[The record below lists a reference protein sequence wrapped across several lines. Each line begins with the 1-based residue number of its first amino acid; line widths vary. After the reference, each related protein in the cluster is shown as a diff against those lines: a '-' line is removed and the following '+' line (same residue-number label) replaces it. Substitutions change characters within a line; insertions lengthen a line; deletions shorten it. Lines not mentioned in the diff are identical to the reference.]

1 MYGKNNRK
9 NVFVTMKT
17 GRMRMIVQF
26 IQNNFKIAQKTIDT
40 MAFTNY
46 SLTIKVCLRRS
57 GFDIMTKLPETSG

>member
-1 MYGKNNRK
+1 
-9 NVFVTMKT
+9 MKT

-26 IQNNFKIAQKTIDT
+26 IQNNFKIAQKAIDT